1 MAVTQVVNSD
11 DLEHI
16 LGPRPFKS
24 AELRNID
31 KFRDG
36 FKKGGDAI
44 GDIEVENPRQP
55 PTPTPTPDGKLPGTL
70 DGPGTPHTGSS
81 PSAGAVPEFSDV
93 SGDTPLK
100 AS

>member
-1 MAVTQVVNSD
+1 MAVMQVVNSD

-36 FKKGGDAI
+36 FKKGNDAI

-55 PTPTPTPDGKLPGTL
+55 PTPTPDGKMPGTL
-70 DGPGTPHTGSS
+70 DGPGTPHTRGS
-81 PSAGAVPEFSDV
+81 PSAGVVPEVSDI
-93 SGDTPLK
+93 SGDSPLK